1 MIQKRIVII
10 GGGTGTFTVLGA
22 LKKLPVHLTAIV
34 SMADDGGATGI
45 LRDQYGVLPPGDIRR
60 ALVALSPRSATLRK
74 LFTYRFKNGDFG
86 GHAFGNIFL
95 SVMEKIEGN
104 FARAV
109 KETARILDISGDVIP
124 VTLDSVR
131 LIARLTDKSFVVGE
145 TNIDIPR
152 SGARKPIASVW
163 LDPRARINPDARR
176 AIQKAHTII
185 IGPGDLYTSIVPNL
199 LVDGV
204 SESIKKS
211 KAVKIYVGNLMT
223 KRGETDSYKAPDFL
237 KTMEKYLGT
246 GIFNYVLFNNKK
258 PAQKILARYR
268 KEGAKFVI
276 ISNLKKNSR
285 KPAIILTDL
294 LASGNFIRHDLAKL
308 GAALKPL
315 IER

>member
-34 SMADDGGATGI
+34 SMADDGGSTGI

-163 LDPRARINPDARR
+163 LDPRAHKSRRAARDTKSTHNHHRPRRSLYKHCSKSFGRRRFGKHKKIKSGKNIRWKPHDKARR
-176 AIQKAHTII
+176 
-185 IGPGDLYTSIVPNL
+185 N
-199 LVDGV
+199 
-204 SESIKKS
+204 
-211 KAVKIYVGNLMT
+211 
-223 KRGETDSYKAPDFL
+223 R
-237 KTMEKYLGT
+237 
-246 GIFNYVLFNNKK
+246 
-258 PAQKILARYR
+258 
-268 KEGAKFVI
+268 
-276 ISNLKKNSR
+276 
-285 KPAIILTDL
+285 
-294 LASGNFIRHDLAKL
+294 
-308 GAALKPL
+308 
-315 IER
+315 